1 MSIKPILNNPNAIN
15 NKTLNL
21 YSNTIN
27 VDKVVASIIEGD
39 EIDLDDIDC
48 NTLVASV
55 SISTPLLS
63 SISGNVDINNN
74 NLNNINEI
82 SISSIN
88 SSGGIIDVNNNNLIN
103 LNTIN
108 YKPYPQANLPS
119 SSVFILD
126 PNIGASE
133 YNPLPTDTY
142 ASNYYMVDGTGLQS
156 ITIKTIGVGL
166 YNGFSIRIGV
176 LAAAICNVVINHN
189 DPSQNQA
196 EQKYPI
202 LINNFSNITLN
213 PINPTNFQYVEL
225 VYNDNYAG
233 TGDRVWV
240 CSQIKS

>member
-1 MSIKPILNNPNAIN
+1 MSIKPILNNPDALNRKN
-15 NKTLNL
+15 LNL
-21 YSNTIN
+21 FCN
-27 VDKVVASIIEGD
+27 
-39 EIDLDDIDC
+39 EI
-48 NTLVASV
+48 TA
-55 SISTPLLS
+55 
-63 SISGNVDINNN
+63 
-74 NLNNINEI
+74 NNINGGEVDLTNI
-82 SISSIN
+82 TCETLTATTSITTPQGNIDNVESNNIDTDNIN
-88 SSGGIIDVNNNNLIN
+88 TT
-103 LNTIN
+103 TIN
-108 YKPYPQANLPS
+108 NQPYPQANLPS